1 MTTWAILTG
10 EYPPQAGG
18 VADYTRLVARGLADA
33 GDRVTVFAP
42 STDRPDA
49 SDTGVSV
56 VRLPDHFARRGRAVV
71 LEHLRRLNPDRIL
84 VQYVPHAYG
93 RKAMNVPFA
102 GWVRFALRRVAPVW
116 VMFHEV
122 AFPFVRRPLRHN
134 LIAVAN
140 RLMARLV
147 ADSADRVF
155 VAIPAWGT
163 LLRTLA
169 PWSRPA
175 EWLPVPSNLLTSAD
189 PAAVRRTLPVGT
201 LIGHF
206 GTYGGAVAELLEA
219 ALLTLLKSDSD
230 RVALLVGRNAERFR
244 THLLAR
250 TPDLAS
256 RVVATGEL
264 PPNLAAAHLAACDLL
279 VQPYP
284 DGVSCRR
291 TSVMSGLALGR
302 PVVTN
307 LGPLS
312 EPVWATEENGVTLA
326 ASASPDTI
334 VAAAERVLAV
344 PPVERAAM
352 GQSARRWYAAR
363 FAVERTVEVL
373 RGGAS

>member
-18 VADYTRLVARGLADA
+18 VADYTRVVARRLADA

-42 STDRPDA
+42 TCA
-49 SDTGVSV
+49 GEVSDTGVSV
-56 VRLPDHFARRGRAVV
+56 VRLPDHFGRRGRAVV
-71 LEHLRRLNPDRIL
+71 LDHLRRTKTDRIL
-84 VQYVPHAYG
+84 VQYVPHGFG

-102 GWVRFALRRVAPVW
+102 GWVRFTLRRVAPVW

-122 AFPFVRRPLRHN
+122 AFPFVRRPLKHN

-147 ADSADRVF
+147 ADAADRVF
-155 VAIPAWGT
+155 VSTPAWGT

-169 PWSRPA
+169 PRGRPA
-175 EWLPVPSNLLTSAD
+175 EWLPVPSNLPTSAD
-189 PAAVRRTLPVGT
+189 PAPVRRTLPAGT
-201 LIGHF
+201 VIGHF

-219 ALLTLLKSDSD
+219 VLPALLKNASD
-230 RVALLVGRNAERFR
+230 RVALLVGRNADRFR
-244 THLLAR
+244 DRLLAR
-250 TPDLAS
+250 SPELAG

-264 PPNLAAAHLAACDLL
+264 GPDAAAAHLAACDLI

-291 TSVMSGLALGR
+291 TSVMASLALGL

-307 LGPLS
+307 RGPLS
-312 EPVWATEENGVTLA
+312 ESVWDAEESGVTLV
-326 ASASPDTI
+326 ASVTPDAI
-334 VAAAERVLAV
+334 VAAAERVLAS
-344 PPVERAAM
+344 PPAARASL
-352 GQSARRWYAAR
+352 GRSARRWYDEQ
-363 FAVERTVEVL
+363 FAVERTVAKL
-373 RGGAS
+373 RGAS